1 MTPSPRIL
9 ACSKTDPG
17 LRRPRNEDV
26 CLADAD
32 RRVFMVADGM
42 GGRAAG
48 DVASALFL
56 EAVIEVFEERG
67 ELSAAAEKA
76 KIEAAFSLA
85 NRKILAN
92 VASNP
97 HRFGMGCTAELLVIC
112 QDIGRYHYIVG
123 HVGDSRTY
131 LFHSGMLRQLT
142 LDHSLVQEQL
152 RQGIIT
158 PDQAE
163 KSRFRNVLLRAVGVD
178 TLLTADIISG
188 PLHPGDI
195 FLLCTDGLHGM
206 VKNDEIASVLAF
218 HAALP
223 LKADILINMAKEAG
237 GNDNISV
244 TLAEILS

>member
-9 ACSKTDPG
+9 ACSKTDQG

-56 EAVIEVFEERG
+56 ETVIEVFEERG
-67 ELSAAAEKA
+67 ELSAAAGKA

-92 VASNP
+92 VALHP
-97 HRFGMGCTAELLVIC
+97 DHFGMGCTAELLVIC
-112 QDIGRYHYIVG
+112 RSHYIVG

-131 LFHSGMLRQLT
+131 LFRGGMLSQLS

-152 RQGIIT
+152 RQGLIT

-163 KSRFRNVLLRAVGVD
+163 KSRFRNILLRAVGVD
-178 TLLTADIISG
+178 TLHPADIISG

-206 VKNDEIASVLAF
+206 VNNNEIASVLAF
-218 HAALP
+218 HAALS

-244 TLAEILS
+244 SLAEILS

>member
-1 MTPSPRIL
+1 MTPSARIL
-9 ACSKTDPG
+9 ACSKTDLG

-26 CLADAD
+26 CMADAD
-32 RRVFMVADGM
+32 RCVFMVADGM

-56 EAVIEVFEERG
+56 EAVTEVFEERK
-67 ELSAAAEKA
+67 ELLPAEVTA

-85 NRKILAN
+85 NGKILAN
-92 VASNP
+92 VALNP
-97 HRFGMGCTAELLVIC
+97 DHLGMGCTAELLVIC
-112 QDIGRYHYIVG
+112 QDHYIVG

-131 LFHSGMLRQLT
+131 LFRGGKLSQLT

-152 RQGIIT
+152 HQGLIT

-163 KSRFRNVLLRAVGVD
+163 KSQFRNVLLRAVGVD
-178 TLLTADIISG
+178 AVLTVDITGG
-188 PLHPGDI
+188 PFYPGDI

-206 VKNDEIASVLAF
+206 VNKDEIVSVLAF
-218 HAALP
+218 HAALSF
-223 LKADILINMAKEAG
+223 KADILINMANDAG

-244 TLAEILS
+244 TLAEIIA

>member
-1 MTPSPRIL
+1 MTPSPHIL

-26 CLADAD
+26 CLADAG

-48 DVASALFL
+48 DVAAALFL
-56 EAVIEVFEERG
+56 EAVTEVFEERE
-67 ELSAAAEKA
+67 ELLPAAGKT

-92 VASNP
+92 VALNP
-97 HRFGMGCTAELLVIC
+97 HHFGMGCTAELLVVC
-112 QDIGRYHYIVG
+112 HDHYIVG

-131 LFHSGMLRQLT
+131 LFRGGMLRQLSR
-142 LDHSLVQEQL
+142 DHSLVQEQL
-152 RQGIIT
+152 DQGLIS
-158 PDQAE
+158 PDQAK

-178 TLLTADIISG
+178 SPLTADIIGG

-195 FLLCTDGLHGM
+195 FLLSTDGLHG
-206 VKNDEIASVLAF
+206 VVNNDELASVLAF
-218 HAALP
+218 HTALT
-223 LKADILINMAKEAG
+223 LKADILINMANDAG

-244 TLAEILS
+244 TLAEIIA